1 MCCFAVPGHGWVPG
15 RAPNVLFCCAGL
27 RSGARKSSKC
37 AVLLCRATC
46 GAQEELQM
54 CCFAVPGYVWGP
66 GRAPNVLF
74 CCAGLR
80 LGARKSSKCAVLLF
94 LASVGG
100 TLAFQSAVLL
110 CLACLGSTLALQSAV
125 LLCLPGLVST
135 LALQS
140 AALLCLASV
149 GSTLAFIS
157 AGLLCLASVGGT
169 LALQSTVLLC
179 QPSLGSTRC
188 VAPKHSPAQQ
198 ISTSGSPSWPSKTAR
213 HSKTAHSRLVLASQ
227 RSPAQQNSTFG
238 APRCS
243 RS

>member
-80 LGARKSSKCAVLLF
+80 LFGAQEELQARCFAVPGQVWELRRVPHVLFCCAWPGLGPRKSCKCAVLLCRAWLGAQEELQMCCF
-94 LASVGG
+94 AVPGWVWGPGG
-100 TLAFQSAVLL
+100 FQMCCFAAPGYVWEPLRVQMCCFAV
-110 CLACLGSTLALQSAV
+110 
-125 LLCLPGLVST
+125 PG
-135 LALQS
+135 
-140 AALLCLASV
+140 
-149 GSTLAFIS
+149 
-157 AGLLCLASVGGT
+157 
-169 LALQSTVLLC
+169 
-179 QPSLGSTRC
+179 
-188 VAPKHSPAQQ
+188 
-198 ISTSGSPSWPSKTAR
+198 
-213 HSKTAHSRLVLASQ
+213 
-227 RSPAQQNSTFG
+227 
-238 APRCS
+238 
-243 RS
+243 